1 MAEWSIPLDVLA
13 ERYKQRF
20 VDVLR
25 MTAIE
30 LFSRIVLRSPV
41 DTGRFRNNW
50 IIGYGE
56 INYTTT
62 KTVDPDGRGVV
73 QRIQSSLKTV
83 EAGGTIYFTNSLPYG
98 AVLEYGLYPNPPKLG
113 SKKRGEDGVAI
124 HVSGGYSM
132 QAPQGMVRITA
143 AEFKAAV
150 ERAIAAAP

>member
-1 MAEWSIPLDVLA
+1 MLA

-50 IIGYGE
+50 VLGYGS

-62 KTVDPDGRGVV
+62 KTTDPDGRNAVS
-73 QRIQSSLKTV
+73 RIQSSLKTAD
-83 EAGGTIYFTNSLPYG
+83 AGGTIYFTNSLPYG
-98 AVLEYGLYPNPPKLG
+98 AVLEYGLYPNPPKAG
-113 SKKRGEDGVAI
+113 SKKRGEAGIAV

-132 QAPQGMVRITA
+132 QAPSGMVRITA
-143 AEFKAAV
+143 EEFAESVRK
-150 ERAIAAAP
+150 AIAAAP